1 MGWRLLRD
9 MDAIERDTI
18 LLVTG
23 DAGRGDFLTEQLEAD
38 GFDVVIADDIAMG
51 RRALERAFPDL
62 VIVDA
67 RLPDG
72 NGLEVVT
79 AIRAAHASHSRVDPA
94 TPALLLAEN
103 PLPLERVRAL
113 ERGADDAM
121 ALPLDYPELLAR
133 VRALLR
139 RSQWRGRRGLVR
151 VGPLQV
157 DPVSRD
163 VRIGEEP
170 IELSQKEFQLLQV
183 LASEP
188 TRVFSKEEL
197 LRAVWGIRQGGRTRT
212 LDSHACRLRQKLRA
226 RGVRLVVNVWG
237 VGYRLVDGP
246 LEAVEQPAL
255 AVVRARRGA
264 SLSVAA

>member
-1 MGWRLLRD
+1 MG
-9 MDAIERDTI
+9 MDTLERETI

-23 DAGRGDFLTEQLEAD
+23 DAGRADFLSEQLEAD
-38 GFDVVIADDIAMG
+38 GFDVVIADDVAMG
-51 RRALERAFPDL
+51 GRALERAFPDL

-72 NGLEVVT
+72 AGVHVVT
-79 AIRAAHASHSRVDPA
+79 SIRAADASHSRVDPA
-94 TPALLLAEN
+94 TPVLLLTEN
-103 PLPLERVRAL
+103 QLPLDRVRAL

-121 ALPLDYPELLAR
+121 ALPVDYPELLAR

-151 VGPLQV
+151 IGPLQV

-163 VRIGEEP
+163 VRIGDEP

-188 TRVFSKEEL
+188 TRVFSKDEL
-197 LRAVWGIRQGGRTRT
+197 LRSVWGMRPGGRTRT

-226 RGVRLVVNVWG
+226 RGVRFVVNVWG

-246 LEAVEQPAL
+246 VEAIEAPSFSIVDQ
-255 AVVRARRGA
+255 RRGA
-264 SLSVAA
+264 GLQVAA

>member
-1 MGWRLLRD
+1 
-9 MDAIERDTI
+9 MDPLELDTL
-18 LLVTG
+18 LLVTA
-23 DAGRGDFLTEQLEAD
+23 DAARGEFLSDQLGAD
-38 GFDVVIADDIAMG
+38 GFDVVIADDVAMG
-51 RRALERAFPDL
+51 GRALERSFPDV

-72 NGLEVVT
+72 PGASLVT
-79 AIRAAHASHSRVDPA
+79 AIRGADASFSRVDPA
-94 TPALLLAEN
+94 TPVLVLSEQ
-103 PLPLERVRAL
+103 PSPHDRVRAL

-121 ALPLDYPELLAR
+121 ALPVDYPELVAR

-170 IELSQKEFQLLQV
+170 IELSQKEFLLLQV

-188 TRVFSKEEL
+188 TRVFSKDEL
-197 LRAVWGIRQGGRTRT
+197 LRAVWGVRSASRTRT

-226 RGVRLVVNVWG
+226 RGARLVVNVWG

-246 LEAVEQPAL
+246 IEAVAPP
-255 AVVRARRGA
+255 
-264 SLSVAA
+264 SLSVVGAGTALRAAA

>member
-1 MGWRLLRD
+1 MDPIELDTLLLITA
-9 MDAIERDTI
+9 DA
-18 LLVTG
+18 
-23 DAGRGDFLTEQLEAD
+23 ARGEFLSEQLGAD
-38 GFDVVIADDIAMG
+38 GFDVVIADDAAMG
-51 RRALERAFPDL
+51 SRALERTFPDV

-72 NGLEVVT
+72 PGASIVT
-79 AIRAAHASHSRVDPA
+79 TIRGADASFSRVDPA
-94 TPALLLAEN
+94 TPVLLLTEQPSAHD
-103 PLPLERVRAL
+103 RVRAL

-121 ALPLDYPELLAR
+121 ALPADYPELLAR

-163 VRIGEEP
+163 VRIGEAP
-170 IELSQKEFQLLQV
+170 IELSQKEFLLLQV

-197 LRAVWGIRQGGRTRT
+197 LRAVWGIRSGGRTRT

-226 RGVRLVVNVWG
+226 QGTRFVVNVWG

-246 LEAVEQPAL
+246 LEAVGSP
-255 AVVRARRGA
+255 G
-264 SLSVAA
+264 LSVVGGGAALPAAA